1 MTAEAGGAFASRSGK
16 VRECA
21 MQVPNWVSMRANLV
35 LLAIAVA
42 VADAAWLLV
51 AAIFGKPEV
60 IGTPA
65 ARIVTTGSAVVIAL
79 IVKRTA
85 RRAFD
90 AAESSRH
97 LTWKAC
103 ASEPLIADE
112 CRHDWLVQLHLELN
126 DGVHAKG

>member
-1 MTAEAGGAFASRSGK
+1 
-16 VRECA
+16 

-42 VADAAWLLV
+42 FADAVCLLV
-51 AAIFGKPEV
+51 AALFGRPEA
-60 IGTPA
+60 IGAPA
-65 ARIVTTGSAVVIAL
+65 VRIVALGSAVVIAL
-79 IVKRTA
+79 LVKRTA

-97 LTWKAC
+97 LTWTVC

-126 DGVHAKG
+126 DGVRQRRAHAKG